1 MIEIGVIAGIATGV
15 IFFGIYALLKS
26 RGEI

>member
-1 MIEIGVIAGIATGV
+1 LIEFGIIAGIATGV
-15 IFFGIYALLKS
+15 IFFGIYAILKS